1 MRTQK
6 AKIALMA
13 LFVLLQ
19 FYLLFLKRHETLDV
33 EAAPN
38 TNLSPL
44 LAGGTTVGQ
53 TFLSRTNGLARVDVL
68 LATHRRTLAKD
79 ILFNLREAAPS
90 SRLVAQS
97 SASGPSVA
105 DNRFHPFRF
114 EAVRKSKGKIYLWEL
129 SSPAAAPEEAGCVW
143 MNPRDIYRTGEMQV
157 DRTPAKGD
165 CVFRV
170 YYRRPVVTE
179 LWRVNRR
186 FSGFLGSPFLIYT
199 AALAFEA
206 ALLLLLWNL
215 LGLLFSPATAPI
227 PAPPTPSHISSHV
240 LPSAPTSPSAPS
252 ALPDPPSSPPPGLSD
267 SPPEKRGS

>member
-1 MRTQK
+1 MELRKMRNQK
-6 AKIALMA
+6 ARIALMA

-19 FYLLFLKRHETLDV
+19 FYLIFLKRHETLDL

-44 LAGGTTVGQ
+44 LAGGTIVGQ
-53 TFLSRTNGLARVDVL
+53 TFLSRTNGLARIDVL

-79 ILFNLREAAPS
+79 ILFDLREAAPS
-90 SRLVAQS
+90 SRLVAQA
-97 SASGPSVA
+97 SATGPTVV

-114 EAVRKSKGKIYLWEL
+114 KAIRKSKGKIYLWEL
-129 SSPAAAPEEAGCVW
+129 ASPASTPEEAGCVW
-143 MNPRDIYRTGEMQV
+143 MNPRDIYRLGEMQV
-157 DRTPAKGD
+157 DRKPAKGD

-199 AALAFEA
+199 AALAFEI
-206 ALLLLLWNL
+206 ALLLLFWNL
-215 LGLLFSPATAPI
+215 LGRLFAPEPSPPASS
-227 PAPPTPSHISSHV
+227 APP
-240 LPSAPTSPSAPS
+240 AA
-252 ALPDPPSSPPPGLSD
+252 G
-267 SPPEKRGS
+267 PEKRDP